1 MPIRLANNCLLTRV
15 GLMSLILTSAVTTA
29 AAQSADPSRLLTLEE
44 MQSGFVAAPI
54 FKLTEVDGEIGTLA
68 GFRLGELT
76 DGRVFIG
83 GAANWLVSGSSDV
96 DLAYGGGLVEWFS
109 HPDAPVQASVGSLV
123 GIGSASLNT
132 VVDVGG
138 PDSRWRLS
146 RGRFGFHGRPGTSST
161 AIFRFRE
168 SFFVAEPQ
176 ASLIL
181 NGTDWF
187 RVGLGVGY
195 RFIGGASGFE
205 DRLRGYT
212 AHIGFHFGPS

>member
-1 MPIRLANNCLLTRV
+1 MPIRLANNCLLTRF

-132 VVDVGG
+132 VVDVGALTRDG
-138 PDSRWRLS
+138 DRHVGDLDSMVDPEPRRRRYSDSASRSLS
-146 RGRFGFHGRPGTSST
+146 PSPRPASS
-161 AIFRFRE
+161 
-168 SFFVAEPQ
+168 
-176 ASLIL
+176 
-181 NGTDWF
+181 
-187 RVGLGVGY
+187 
-195 RFIGGASGFE
+195 
-205 DRLRGYT
+205 
-212 AHIGFHFGPS
+212 